1 MSDAE
6 SDLFALFNDPAEH
19 GKNQHTTE
27 VAIPSVAAA
36 VKPLGDNFPLKNAL
50 DIARAAAKPL
60 TKAQRE
66 KIVEQAL
73 RSIEQIYAH
82 LFLKRARHAY
92 DPVTALERLKRVC
105 GDLETDLEFHT
116 EMLSILKR
124 LRDIHTGYILPF
136 PYDRLVAFLPFTL
149 VRCSHNGSPDSQRNV
164 IVAGI
169 LPGFEHDTFNPGVR
183 IVGWNGIRIDDA
195 IDRVGADQ
203 QGANPNARMA
213 YGSLFMTIRWL
224 GSSIPPDELWVTVAY
239 LDDKDELREIR
250 FQWRVL
256 MLPDAKEPAAKAFP
270 PLQALSVLNSHLD
283 QSNLQRPVS
292 VERGTLT
299 SRSFARLMFRDP
311 EADDAAIQR
320 KGKQS
325 KALLAKRSP
334 ENGEI
339 SKRTDVETQFPGT
352 ISAERISCII
362 DGNACDFGR
371 IRLRHFIYPDTE
383 TYLEEFLRVLGEMP
397 KSGLI
402 VDIRGNGGGTIPTAE
417 RIIRSLKTSGD
428 IKPLPF
434 QFRATPTVAEIASTK
449 TFKADPAELPG
460 WEGRISPLIEDAAQ
474 FSLSGHMT
482 DAKTLN
488 DLPENQRYT
497 GPVVL
502 LTDAMTYSAGDMFAA
517 SFQDHDIGKIVGVDS
532 HTGGGG
538 ANLWFHNVTVECAEN
553 QRMFSKLPGG
563 VQLHYAVRRC
573 LRVGSENYG
582 LPFEEDGVR
591 PDTLRS
597 FTEADLK
604 ADAEDLLM
612 FAAKTYLFAK

>member
-1 MSDAE
+1 MSDLKT
-6 SDLFALFNDPAEH
+6 DLFSQFNDPAEQ
-19 GKNQHTTE
+19 GKNQHTTS
-27 VAIPSVAAA
+27 VAVPSMAAA
-36 VKPLGDNFPLKNAL
+36 VKPLGDNFPIKNAL
-50 DIARAAAKPL
+50 AIARAAAKPL
-60 TKAQRE
+60 TKSQRE
-66 KIVEQAL
+66 TIVEQAL
-73 RSIEQIYAH
+73 RSIEHLYAH

-92 DPVTALERLKRVC
+92 DPVTALQRLKRVC
-105 GDLETDLEFHT
+105 ADLDTDLEFHT
-116 EMLSILKR
+116 EMLSIFKR

-136 PYDRLVAFLPFTL
+136 PYDRLVAFLPFTV
-149 VRCSHNGSPDSQRNV
+149 VRCSQNGSPESQRNS

-169 LPGFEHDTFNPGVR
+169 LPGFKHDTFTPGVR
-183 IVGWNGIRIDDA
+183 IVGWNGIPIDDA
-195 IDRVGADQ
+195 INRVGADQ

-224 GSSIPPDELWVTVAY
+224 GSSIPPDDLWVTVAY
-239 LDDKDELREIR
+239 LDDKDDLHEIR

-256 MLPDAKEPAAKAFP
+256 MLPDATDPASQAFP
-270 PLQALSVLNSHLD
+270 PIQALSVLNSHLD

-292 VERGTLT
+292 VERGSLT
-299 SRSFARLMFRDP
+299 SRSFARLMFRDT
-311 EADDAAIQR
+311 EADDAASPR

-325 KALLAKRSP
+325 KALKAKRSP
-334 ENGEI
+334 KDGEI
-339 SKRTDVETQFPGT
+339 SKRSDVETQFPET
-352 ISAERISCII
+352 ISAEKIRCII
-362 DGNACDFGR
+362 DGKEREFGR

-383 TYLEEFLRVLGEMP
+383 TYLKEFLRVLGEMP
-397 KSGLI
+397 KSGLVI
-402 VDIRGNGGGTIPTAE
+402 DIRGNGGGTIPTAE
-417 RIIRSLKTSGD
+417 RIIRSLKTDGY
-428 IKPLPF
+428 INPLPF

-482 DAKTLN
+482 EAHVLN
-488 DLPENQRYT
+488 DLPDSQRYD
-497 GPVVL
+497 GPVAL

-573 LRVGSENYG
+573 LRVGADNYG

-597 FTEADLK
+597 LTEADLY
-604 ADAEDLLM
+604 AGAEDLLM
-612 FAAKTYLFAK
+612 FTAQTYLFPK